1 MKKTSSSRRLVES
14 QATKMQ
20 GTQELKYTI
29 DEETELIVK
38 VHPVLPFSK
47 RTELIRRIVD
57 WAFMNEGK
65 TLNDYNPEFVEFSK
79 RSNIISYFTD
89 FEVPKRVNEA
99 WLVLNYTSLYDD
111 VIKIVGSDI
120 ERILAEADEIIKVR
134 VNYLERKTDLN
145 DFFER
150 IAKKIETYGEDF
162 SGENLQKIVKLAENL
177 PNLSSENIIKSIIDL
192 ERDNEKN
199 KVN

>member
-120 ERILAEADEIIKVR
+120 EKILAEADEIIKVR
-134 VNYLERKTDLN
+134 VNYLERKTDFN

-177 PNLSSENIIKSIIDL
+177 PNLSSENIIKSIIDI